1 MKLLLNLLRI
11 IVGVLFIFSGLVKA
25 NDPLGLSY
33 KMEEFFEVLHMTFLS
48 PYSLAYSIIMNT
60 AEIALGA
67 ALLLGFRM
75 RIVSIL
81 LLIMITFFTF
91 LTGYALYSGEIKEC
105 GCFGDCIKLTASQTF
120 WKDVVLLV
128 MILILFLYN
137 KRIKPL
143 FGKQL
148 NFILL
153 IVSIVFAGGIQW
165 YTLEH
170 LPIVDCLGYKV
181 GNNIPEK
188 MKLPPGARPAEYET
202 VLIYEK
208 DGQQKEFTAENYPW
222 SDSTWVFVDRRDKLV
237 REAEGEAPVKDF
249 ILTDADGVN
258 QTQAILAEPTPVYL
272 FLVKNVK
279 EAGKGWDAKMK
290 ALQEQ
295 FKAGKVYIYGVTA
308 SSKEDISAF
317 TAAHGLQFPFVQ
329 MDGTAI
335 KTAGRSNPCL
345 ILLEKG
351 TIKGK
356 WHYND
361 IP

>member
-48 PYSLAYSIIMNT
+48 PYSLVYSLLMNT
-60 AEIALGA
+60 LEIVLGV
-67 ALLLGFRM
+67 ALLLGYSM
-75 RIVSIL
+75 RLVSVL

-105 GCFGDCIKLTASQTF
+105 GCFGDCIKLSAAETF
-120 WKDVVLLV
+120 WKDVILLV
-128 MILILFLYN
+128 MILIIFIYR
-137 KRIKPL
+137 KRIQPL
-143 FGKQL
+143 FGKKPTVAL
-148 NFILL
+148 V
-153 IVSIVFAGGIQW
+153 IVSVALAGGLQW
-165 YTLEH
+165 YTLAH

-188 MKLPPGARPAEYET
+188 MKLPPGARAAEYET
-202 VLIYEK
+202 VLVYEK
-208 DGQQKEFTAENYPW
+208 DGKQKEFTTENYPW

-249 ILTDADGVN
+249 ILTDLDGVN

-279 EAGKGWDAKMK
+279 EAGEGWDAKMH

-295 FKAGKVYIYGVTA
+295 FKAGKIYIYGVTA
-308 SSKEDISAF
+308 SGKEDIAAFSA
-317 TAAHGLQFPFVQ
+317 THGLQFPFLQ